1 MKTKQRLKDFNQARL
16 WLFVV
21 IYGATI
27 GVLVGILSRL
37 FTSCS
42 SSMMSGITGAFGGMT
57 LALIITHFQGWFL
70 KASSEHE
77 NKDHFSTKDE

>member
-27 GVLVGILSRL
+27 GVFAGILSRL
-37 FTSCS
+37 LTSW
-42 SSMMSGITGAFGGMT
+42 SSMMSGITGAFVGIT
-57 LALIITHFQGWFL
+57 LALIINHFQGWFL